1 MNKEELLQEIKNQL
15 ISDGNLYDIVRSINS
30 INDHLS
36 DLDYWENGEDFF
48 ETFFT
53 GKIDEAVR
61 AACYGDYTYTD
72 QYVIINAYGN
82 LDTLSDFELQNLL
95 EENIDEIVEELL
107 DIWQDEEI
115 SDVHD
120 KARELIEQYFESEN

>member
-36 DLDYWENGEDFF
+36 DLDYWENEEDFF

-61 AACYGDYTYTD
+61 AAYYGDYTYTD

-107 DIWQDEEI
+107 DIWQEEEI

>member
-36 DLDYWENGEDFF
+36 DLDYWENEEDFF

-53 GKIDEAVR
+53 AKNDEAVR
-61 AACYGDYTYTD
+61 AAYYGDYTYTD

-107 DIWQDEEI
+107 DIWQEEEI

-120 KARELIEQYFESEN
+120 KARELIEQYFESED

>member
-36 DLDYWENGEDFF
+36 DLDYWENEEDFF

-61 AACYGDYTYTD
+61 AAYYGDYTYTD

-120 KARELIEQYFESEN
+120 KTRELIEQYFESEN